1 MKIRLLAVVVFMIL
15 FKAAPALAD
24 DDYVSYSKSL
34 PAKKF
39 DKSLP
44 SIPTE
49 QWLASSLPA
58 GIVAVWRNNVTA
70 CGEQTGDPETDKK
83 RDMPLCVEI
92 ELKKKDKFV
101 GYLLLLVGTE
111 KKGKEVE
118 AVGLYYGYI
127 AKGAKTMDLNE
138 LHEVIKLK

>member
-1 MKIRLLAVVVFMIL
+1 MKIRLLAVVVLMIL
-15 FKAAPALAD
+15 FTASPTRAD
-24 DDYVSYSKSL
+24 DDYVSYAKSL

-58 GIVAVWRNNVTA
+58 GIVTVWGTNVTA
-70 CGEQTGDPETDKK
+70 CGEQTGEPETDKK

-92 ELKKKDKFV
+92 ELRKKDKSV
-101 GYLLLLVGTE
+101 GYLLLLIGTE
-111 KKGKEVE
+111 NKGKQVE

-127 AKGAKTMDLNE
+127 KEGAKTIDLNE

>member
-1 MKIRLLAVVVFMIL
+1 MKIRLLAVVVLMIL
-15 FKAAPALAD
+15 FTASPTRAD
-24 DDYVSYSKSL
+24 DDYVSYAKSL

-58 GIVAVWRNNVTA
+58 GIVTVWGTNVTA
-70 CGEQTGDPETDKK
+70 CGEQTGEPETDKK

-92 ELKKKDKFV
+92 ELKKKD
-101 GYLLLLVGTE
+101 
-111 KKGKEVE
+111 KEVE